1 MKKAS
6 TFVAAF
12 LVLAFAV
19 SALAGAQ
26 ELSSIK
32 AIPGIQPGS
41 ILVLQLTG
49 NAGAGSVWGS
59 GIYTTDS
66 SLAAAAVHAGVLPD
80 KAKGTVIVE
89 ILPGESSYKGT
100 SSYGVTS
107 ASWGSY
113 GLSFR
118 FLQKFPSATN
128 TADFFGESQTQ
139 VKPPAQVIQKIFGFD
154 DPTVL
159 GRIKTSPGNVVY
171 VRLTGAVAGS
181 VWGSGV
187 YTLDS
192 TIAAAA
198 VHAGALAAGQNGV
211 IKLTILPGR
220 SAYEGTS
227 RNGVSTSGYG
237 AYGASFTVEKVSGA
251 FDFSLVL
258 PDPGTAAGLKGAAPG
273 QVYVVWVM
281 GSAVS
286 GGIWGTDVYTSD
298 SPLAKAAVHAGLLAD
313 GAGGALVVRILPGQS
328 SYVGS
333 SRYGVTTS
341 AYGSYGLS
349 YSLEAA
355 R

>member
-1 MKKAS
+1 MKKTS
-6 TFVAAF
+6 TVVVAF
-12 LVLAFAV
+12 LVFILTV
-19 SALAGAQ
+19 GSLAGAQ

-49 NAGAGSVWGS
+49 NAGGGSVWGS

-80 KAKGTVIVE
+80 KAKGMVIVE

-107 ASWGSY
+107 AAWGAY

-118 FLQKFPSATN
+118 FLQKAPSSTN
-128 TADFFGESQTQ
+128 TADFFGEGQSQ
-139 VKPPAQVIQKIFGFD
+139 VKPPVQVIQKIFGFD

-159 GRIKTSPGNVVY
+159 GRIRTSPGNTVY
-171 VRLTGAVAGS
+171 VRLTGSTEGR

-192 TIAAAA
+192 GLAAAA
-198 VHAGALAAGQNGV
+198 VHSGALAPGQNGV

-237 AYGASFTVEKVSGA
+237 AYGGSFSVEKVSGPY
-251 FDFSLVL
+251 DFSLVL
-258 PDPGTAAGLKGAAPG
+258 TDPGIPGNFKGVAPG
-273 QVYVVWVM
+273 QVYTVWVV

-313 GAGGALVVRILPGQS
+313 GVGGPLIVRILPGQA

-341 AYGSYGLS
+341 GYGAYGLS

>member
-1 MKKAS
+1 MKKSAIL
-6 TFVAAF
+6 AF
-12 LVLAFAV
+12 ILVLSIGAAV
-19 SALAGAQ
+19 GAQ

-49 NAGAGSVWGS
+49 NSGGGSVWGS

-80 KAKGTVIVE
+80 KAKGMVIVE
-89 ILPGESSYKGT
+89 ILPGESSYKGS

-118 FLQKFPSATN
+118 FLQKFPSAAN

-139 VKPPAQVIQKIFGFD
+139 AKPPVQVVQKIYGFD
-154 DPTVL
+154 DPTIL
-159 GRIKTSPGNVVY
+159 GRIKTSPGNTVY
-171 VRLTGAVAGS
+171 VKLTGSTAGS

-192 TIAAAA
+192 TLAAAA
-198 VHAGALAAGQNGV
+198 VHAGVLAAGQNGV
-211 IKLTILPGR
+211 VKITILPGR
-220 SAYEGTS
+220 PAYEGTS
-227 RNGVSTSGYG
+227 RNGVTTYGYG
-237 AYGASFTVEKVSGA
+237 AYGGSFSMDKVTSPY
-251 FDFSLVL
+251 DFSLLL
-258 PDPGTAAGLKGAAPG
+258 PDPGAPNAFKGAAPG
-273 QVYVVWVM
+273 QTYVVWVV
-281 GSAVS
+281 GSAGS

-298 SPLAKAAVHAGLLAD
+298 SSLAKAAVHSGLLAD

-328 SYVGS
+328 SYAGS

-341 AYGSYGLS
+341 AYGAYGLS

>member
-1 MKKAS
+1 MKKTA
-6 TFVAAF
+6 TFVLAF
-12 LVLAFAV
+12 LVFTIAAGTR
-19 SALAGAQ
+19 AGAQ

-49 NAGAGSVWGS
+49 NSGGGSVWGS

-80 KAKGTVIVE
+80 KAKGMVIVE
-89 ILPGESSYKGT
+89 ILPGESSYKGS

-118 FLQKFPSATN
+118 FLQKFPGAAN

-139 VKPPAQVIQKIFGFD
+139 GKPTVQVVQKIYGFD
-154 DPTVL
+154 DPAVL
-159 GRIKTSPGNVVY
+159 GRIKTSPGNTVY
-171 VRLTGAVAGS
+171 VRLTGSTEGR

-192 TIAAAA
+192 GLAAAA
-198 VHAGALAAGQNGV
+198 VHSGALAPGQNGV

-220 SAYEGTS
+220 SAYEGTA
-227 RNGVSTSGYG
+227 RNGVSTLGYG
-237 AYGASFTVEKVSGA
+237 AYGGSFSIERVTGPYE
-251 FDFSLVL
+251 FSLVL
-258 PDPGTAAGLKGAAPG
+258 PDPGIPGNIKGVAPG
-273 QVYVVWVM
+273 QSYVVWVV
-281 GSAVS
+281 GSTVS

-298 SPLAKAAVHAGLLAD
+298 SPLAKAAVHSGLLAD

-328 SYVGS
+328 SYAGS

-341 AYGSYGLS
+341 AYGAYGLS